1 MRQAPR
7 FSLWLRLP
15 REAHERFQ
23 SLIAKLSARL
33 GTPLF
38 EPHITLLGGLSGS
51 EEALRRQTRALA
63 GATAPFEVRLLE
75 VGCLDEYYRCLF
87 VKIALSRALQEVH
100 AVARRFFDQSLDA
113 DFTPHLSLVYGN
125 LEEKE
130 KENILDDIGRDFYEN
145 LRLEELGLYDTSG
158 PVWRCVERG
167 RFGAAG
173 GQVSVRTP

>member
-1 MRQAPR
+1 MMQAPR
-7 FSLWLRLP
+7 FSLWLLLP

-38 EPHITLLGGLSGS
+38 EPHITLLGGLTGS

-100 AVARRFFDQSLDA
+100 AVARHFFDQSLDA
-113 DFTPHLSLVYGN
+113 DFFPHLSLVYGN

-130 KENILDDIGRDFYEN
+130 KENIQNDIGGDFNEN
-145 LRLEELGLYDTSG
+145 LRLDELGLYDTSG
-158 PVWRCVERG
+158 PVWRCVVRC
-167 RFGAAG
+167 RLGASD